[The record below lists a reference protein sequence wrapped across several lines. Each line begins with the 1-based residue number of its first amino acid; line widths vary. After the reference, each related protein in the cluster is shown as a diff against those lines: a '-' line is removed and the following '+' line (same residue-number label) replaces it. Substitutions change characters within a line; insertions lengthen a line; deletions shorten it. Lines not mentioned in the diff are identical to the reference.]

1 MESTFG
7 FEAVCP
13 KFGANIFE
21 TGNILLEGQA
31 DDIRNEARVQAAYLG
46 G

>member
-13 KFGANIFE
+13 KFEANVFE
-21 TGNILLEGQA
+21 TECVLLEGQA
-31 DDIRNEARVQAAYLG
+31 DDIRNDARVQAADLG
-46 G
+46 E